1 VQRLRLPCLL
11 LSLVVLGGC
20 AATGARRD
28 FEQMPLLP
36 PAAFGM
42 EAQGQQRLTLSREAG
57 GATLTLDAAVEVDAG
72 ELRVAGVLLGQRILL
87 LVWDGAR
94 LRETREPVVPE
105 ALRGRAI
112 LRDLQL
118 VYWPAEAIR
127 AALPRGWRLQ
137 EEAARRQ
144 LYRGATVVFESR
156 RGDAVPLGSASLWNH
171 LGQYRIDIES
181 SYESR

>member
-1 VQRLRLPCLL
+1 VQRLSRLACLL
-11 LSLVVLGGC
+11 WLLVLGGC
-20 AATGARRD
+20 ATGARRD
-28 FEQMPLLP
+28 LQEMPLLP
-36 PAAFGM
+36 PAAFGG
-42 EAQGQQRLTLSREAG
+42 EAQAQQRLMLSRESG
-57 GATLTLDAAVEVDAG
+57 GDTLTLEAAVEVDTA

-87 LVWDGAR
+87 LVWDGRR
-94 LRETREPVVPE
+94 LQQTRAPVVPE
-105 ALRGRAI
+105 DLNGRAI

-118 VYWPAEAIR
+118 VYWPAAAIR

-137 EEAARRQ
+137 EEAAMRQ

-156 RGDAVPLGSASLWNH
+156 RSDAVPLGSASLWNH